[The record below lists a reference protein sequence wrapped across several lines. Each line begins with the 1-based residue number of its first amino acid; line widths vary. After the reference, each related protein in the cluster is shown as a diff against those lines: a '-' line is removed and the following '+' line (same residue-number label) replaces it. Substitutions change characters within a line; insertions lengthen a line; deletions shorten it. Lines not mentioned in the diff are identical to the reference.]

1 MHPTHMR
8 PIPYLS
14 QLMFGTLI
22 LGGLLAAGLVW
33 SMFR

>member
-8 PIPYLS
+8 PIPTLS

-22 LGGLLAAGLVW
+22 LSGLLAAGLFW

>member
-1 MHPTHMR
+1 MHPTHML
-8 PIPYLS
+8 PIPNLS

-33 SMFR
+33 SMFL